1 MKFEV
6 VDPAD
11 RPAED
16 GVETPAGAGSPPSA
30 RPGGDVPGAG
40 AAEAAEAAADDG
52 CAADDAGGDQAEDE
66 AEQDPQARLTAS
78 TRRLSAQARQGAAL
92 VGDSLA
98 KLAHQVAELEV
109 ADTGHRPAPA
119 PSSFR
124 ADRFGTGRLAGSA
137 GVGEAASCI
146 RPPPAVPGAEVRDHY
161 GTGRASE
168 APNHR

>member
-30 RPGGDVPGAG
+30 RPGDDVSGAD
-40 AAEAAEAAADDG
+40 AAGEG
-52 CAADDAGGDQAEDE
+52 AADDAGGDQAEDE

-98 KLAHQVAELEV
+98 KLAHQVAELDV

-124 ADRFGTGRLAGSA
+124 ADRFSTDRFAGSA
-137 GVGEAASCI
+137 GAGGAASCTP
-146 RPPPAVPGAEVRDHY
+146 PPPAVPGADARDHY
-161 GTGRASE
+161 GTGRPSG